1 MNCLDGIGCMHTR
14 MHALDS
20 VSNLAR
26 QTEQSESGS
35 GADQGVQLTVNN
47 LPKDLKDDRIN
58 KIRVAEVIRIS
69 E

>member
-1 MNCLDGIGCMHTR
+1 MRTR

-20 VSNLAR
+20 VSNFAR

-35 GADQGVQLTVNN
+35 CSGADQGVQLTVKN

-58 KIRVAEVIRIS
+58 NIRVAGVMRIS

>member
-1 MNCLDGIGCMHTR
+1 MGLDAC
-14 MHALDS
+14 AP
-20 VSNLAR
+20 
-26 QTEQSESGS
+26 ECGS

-58 KIRVAEVIRIS
+58 NIRVAGVMRIS